1 MHNFVHWRESLP
13 KRKFQLYLVAF
24 LMMVIPPVPM
34 YFALGNGSIALVWC
48 LLVVIISANILVLI
62 IP

>member
-1 MHNFVHWRESLP
+1 MHNFVHWRESLT
-13 KRKFQLYLVAF
+13 KRKFQLYLLAF

-34 YFALGNGSIALVWC
+34 YFAISNGNIPAVWC

>member
-1 MHNFVHWRESLP
+1 MRSFVNWQRSL
-13 KRKFQLYLVAF
+13 KEHKIQLYLVAF

-34 YFALGNGSIALVWC
+34 YFAIANGSTPLAYGL
-48 LLVVIISANILVLI
+48 LLVIILANLLVLI

>member
-1 MHNFVHWRESLP
+1 VRSFVNWQRSL
-13 KRKFQLYLVAF
+13 KEHKIQLYLVAF

-34 YFALGNGSIALVWC
+34 YFAIGYGSAPFVWC
-48 LLVVIISANILVLI
+48 LLLVIILANLLVLI

>member
-1 MHNFVHWRESLP
+1 MRNFVDWRASLT
-13 KRKFQLYLVAF
+13 KHKIQLYLVAF

-34 YFALGNGSIALVWC
+34 YFAIANGGTPLVWC
-48 LLVVIISANILVLI
+48 LLLVIILANILVLI

>member
-1 MHNFVHWRESLP
+1 MRNFANWRENLT
-13 KRKFQLYLVAF
+13 KHKFQLYLVAF

-34 YFALGNGSIALVWC
+34 YIAARNSSTPVVWC
-48 LLVVIISANILVLI
+48 LLGVIILANSLVLI

>member
-1 MHNFVHWRESLP
+1 MHNFVNWRGSLT
-13 KRKFQLYLVAF
+13 KHKFQLYLVAF

-34 YFALGNGSIALVWC
+34 YFAIANGSTPLVYSL
-48 LLVVIISANILVLI
+48 LLVIILANLLVLI